1 MCHSKLKLQRVA
13 LGHVPVQNPQLP
25 LLQIFWLTDL
35 FLTPRSLYITMAGHT
50 PTQKQSWTHHGEG
63 SACYCLTRI
72 SAQGWR
78 QRGHGEPFQAF
89 AFTKITTKENSWP
102 FLSAKQTLLA
112 PGYTCVRVVLRAVLR
127 ASFMQCSNSPSL
139 HHLTFIRSLSSKCA
153 QPLHESLPADRCDL
167 CISRCTVGGI
177 NDRLH
182 GTISH
187 TETSA
192 KLWFIKALTAECQQ
206 MELN

>member
-1 MCHSKLKLQRVA
+1 MDSPRWGKC
-13 LGHVPVQNPQLP
+13 
-25 LLQIFWLTDL
+25 LLLLDPNICPGLEAARTWRAI
-35 FLTPRSLYITMAGHT
+35 PSLRF
-50 PTQKQSWTHHGEG
+50 S
-63 SACYCLTRI
+63 
-72 SAQGWR
+72 
-78 QRGHGEPFQAF
+78 
-89 AFTKITTKENSWP
+89 KITTKENSWP